1 MASVG
6 GSRGLLEDKVV
17 VISGVGPA
25 LGTTLARRCAE
36 EGADLVLA
44 ARTVERLEGVAK
56 EIAVLGRRALSVGT
70 DITDEAQVS
79 NLVEASL
86 KEYGKVDVLINNAFR
101 VPSMKPLANTTFDH
115 MRDAI
120 ELTVFGALRMIQ
132 GFTPALAEAKGSVV
146 NVNSMVVRHS
156 QAKYGAYK
164 MAKSA
169 LLAMSQSLAT
179 ELGDQGIRVNS
190 ILPGY
195 IWGGTLESYFNHQ
208 AGKYGTTVDEIYK
221 ATAAASDLKRLPTE
235 NEVASAIL
243 FMASDLSSGIT
254 GQALDVNCGEYKA

>member
-1 MASVG
+1 MT
-6 GSRGLLEDKVV
+6 GLLADKVV

-36 EGADLVLA
+36 AGADLVLA
-44 ARTVERLEGVAK
+44 ARTVERLDDVAK
-56 EIAVLGRRALSVGT
+56 QVADTGRRALAVGT
-70 DITDEAQVS
+70 DITDDAQVQ
-79 NLVEASL
+79 NLVETAMQT
-86 KEYGKVDVLINNAFR
+86 YGRVDVLINNAFR
-101 VPSMKPLANTTFDH
+101 VPSMKPLADTTFEH
-115 MRDAI
+115 MREAI
-120 ELTVFGALRMIQ
+120 ELTVFGALRLIQ

-179 ELGDQGIRVNS
+179 ELGEQGIRVNS

-195 IWGGTLESYFNHQ
+195 IWGGTLEGYFNHQ
-208 AGKYGTTVDEIYK
+208 AGKYGTTVDDIYR
-221 ATAAASDLKRLPTE
+221 AAAAASDLKRLPTE
-235 NEVASAIL
+235 DEVASAIL
-243 FMASDLSSGIT
+243 FMASDLASGIT
-254 GQALDVNCGEYKA
+254 GQALDVNCGEFKA

>member
-1 MASVG
+1 MS
-6 GSRGLLEDKVV
+6 GLLDGKVV

-25 LGTTLARRCAE
+25 LGTTLARRCAGA
-36 EGADLVLA
+36 GADLVLA
-44 ARTVERLEGVAK
+44 ARTVDRLDDLAK
-56 EIAVLGRRALSVGT
+56 EVAGMGRRAVAVGT
-70 DITDEAQVS
+70 DITDQDQVD
-79 NLVEASL
+79 NLVREAL
-86 KEYGKVDVLINNAFR
+86 AAYGKVDVLINNAFR
-101 VPSMKPLANTTFDH
+101 VPSMKPFAQTSIEH

-120 ELTVFGALRMIQ
+120 ELTVFGALRLIQ
-132 GFTPALAEAKGSVV
+132 GFTPALSESNGSVV

-169 LLAMSQSLAT
+169 LLAMSQTLAT
-179 ELGDQGIRVNS
+179 ELGEQGIRVNS
-190 ILPGY
+190 VLPGY
-195 IWGGTLESYFNHQ
+195 IWGGTLQSYFEHQ

-221 ATAAASDLKRLPTE
+221 ASAAGSDLKRLPTE
-235 NEVASAIL
+235 DEVASAIL

>member
-1 MASVG
+1 MA
-6 GSRGLLEDKVV
+6 GLLDGKVV

-36 EGADLVLA
+36 QGADLVLA
-44 ARTVERLEGVAK
+44 ARTVERLEDVAK
-56 EIAVLGRRALSVGT
+56 QITDLGRRAISVGT
-70 DITDEAQVS
+70 DITDDAQVN
-79 NLVEASL
+79 NLVEESL
-86 KEYGKVDVLINNAFR
+86 KAYGKVDVLINNAFR
-101 VPSMKPLANTTFDH
+101 VPSMRPFANTTFEH
-115 MRDAI
+115 MRDAMD
-120 ELTVFGALRMIQ
+120 LTVFGALRMVQ

-169 LLAMSQSLAT
+169 LLAMSQTLAT
-179 ELGDQGIRVNS
+179 ELGEQNIRVNS
-190 ILPGY
+190 VLPGY
-195 IWGGTLESYFNHQ
+195 IWGGTLQGYFEHQ

-221 ATAAASDLKRLPTE
+221 AAAVNSDLKRLPTE
-235 NEVASAIL
+235 DEVASAIL

>member
-1 MASVG
+1 MA
-6 GSRGLLEDKVV
+6 GLLEDKVV

-36 EGADLVLA
+36 NGADLVLA
-44 ARTVERLEGVAK
+44 ARTAERLDDVAQQV
-56 EIAVLGRRALSVGT
+56 ADMGRRAVAVGT
-70 DITDEAQVS
+70 DITDDAQVQ
-79 NLVEASL
+79 NLVAAAL
-86 KEYGKVDVLINNAFR
+86 DAYGRVDVLINNAFR
-101 VPSMKPLANTTFDH
+101 VPSMKPLADTTFQH
-115 MRDAI
+115 IRDAI
-120 ELTVFGALRMIQ
+120 ELTVLGALRLTQ
-132 GFTPALAEAKGSVV
+132 GFTPALEQSKGSVV

-179 ELGDQGIRVNS
+179 ELGEHGIRVNS
-190 ILPGY
+190 VVPGY
-195 IWGGTLESYFNHQ
+195 IWGDTLKGYFNHQ
-208 AGKYGTTVDEIYK
+208 AGKYGTTVEAIYA

-235 NEVASAIL
+235 DEVASAIL

-254 GQALDVNCGEYKA
+254 GQSLDVNCGEYKA

>member
-1 MASVG
+1 MS
-6 GSRGLLEDKVV
+6 GLLDGKVV

-25 LGTTLARRCAE
+25 LGTTLARRCASA
-36 EGADLVLA
+36 GADLVLA
-44 ARTVERLEGVAK
+44 ARTVDRLDDLAK
-56 EIAVLGRRALSVGT
+56 EVEGLGRRAVAVGT
-70 DITDEAQVS
+70 DITDADQVD
-79 NLVEASL
+79 NLVREAL
-86 KEYGKVDVLINNAFR
+86 AAYGKVDVLINNAFR
-101 VPSMKPLANTTFDH
+101 VPSMKPFAQTSIEH

-132 GFTPALAEAKGSVV
+132 GFTPALAEANGSVV

-169 LLAMSQSLAT
+169 LLAMSQTLAT
-179 ELGDQGIRVNS
+179 ELGEQGIRVNS

-195 IWGGTLESYFNHQ
+195 IWGGTLQSYFEHQ
-208 AGKYGTTVDEIYK
+208 AGKYGTTVDEIYQ
-221 ATAAASDLKRLPTE
+221 ASAAGSDLKRLPTE
-235 NEVASAIL
+235 DEVASAIL
-243 FMASDLSSGIT
+243 FMASELSSGIT

>member
-1 MASVG
+1 MAF
-6 GSRGLLEDKVV
+6 GLLRDKVV

-44 ARTVERLEGVAK
+44 ARTVERLEGVA
-56 EIAVLGRRALSVGT
+56 EQITGLGRRAVSVGT
-70 DITDEAQVS
+70 DITDEAQV
-79 NLVEASL
+79 NRLVEESL
-86 KEYGKVDVLINNAFR
+86 AAYGRVDVLINNAFR
-101 VPSMKPLANTTFDH
+101 VPSMKPFANTTFEH

-120 ELTVFGALRMIQ
+120 ELTVFGALRMVQ
-132 GFTPALAEAKGSVV
+132 AFTPALAEASGSVV

-169 LLAMSQSLAT
+169 LLAMSQTLAT

-190 ILPGY
+190 VAPGY
-195 IWGGTLESYFNHQ
+195 IWGETLKSYFNHQ
-208 AGKYGTTVDEIYK
+208 AGKYGTTVEEIYQ

-235 NEVASAIL
+235 DEVASAIL

-254 GQALDVNCGEYKA
+254 GQILDVNCGEYKA

>member
-1 MASVG
+1 MA
-6 GSRGLLEDKVV
+6 GLLEGKVV

-25 LGTTLARRCAE
+25 LGTTLARRSAE
-36 EGADLVLA
+36 NGADLVLA
-44 ARTVERLEGVAK
+44 ARTVERLEDVAK
-56 EIAVLGRRALSVGT
+56 QVTDMGRRAVTVGT
-70 DITDEAQVS
+70 DITDEAQVN
-79 NLVEASL
+79 NLVDAAL
-86 KEYGKVDVLINNAFR
+86 KAYGRVDVLINNAFR
-101 VPSMKPLANTTFDH
+101 VPSMRPLANTTFEH
-115 MRDAI
+115 MREAI
-120 ELTVFGALRMIQ
+120 ELTVFGALRLIQ
-132 GFTPALAEAKGSVV
+132 GFTPALAESNGSVV

-179 ELGDQGIRVNS
+179 ELGEQGIRVNS

-208 AGKYGTTVDEIYK
+208 AGKYGTTVDEIYQ

-235 NEVASAIL
+235 DEVASAIL